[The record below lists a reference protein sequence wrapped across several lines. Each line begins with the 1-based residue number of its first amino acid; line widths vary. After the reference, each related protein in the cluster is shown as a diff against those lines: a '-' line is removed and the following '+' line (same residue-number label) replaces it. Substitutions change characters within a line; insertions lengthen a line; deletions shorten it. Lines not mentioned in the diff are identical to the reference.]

1 MPKNQN
7 EDDYFEFSSGNIITE
22 RTTSISMAF
31 MQLVLFFSSCI
42 IRWEQGIPTGSFS
55 LNVEKFQ
62 VIFTHVS
69 HTETKEL
76 KF

>member
-22 RTTSISMAF
+22 RATSISMAF
-31 MQLVLFFSSCI
+31 MQSVFFSSCI

-69 HTETKEL
+69 QKQ
-76 KF
+76 KN